1 MRGMR
6 NIPCVVL
13 QVPLGSLNSISK
25 WLTSGLASREAPLS
39 YVAFLISFCVVSPKS
54 FHRVTPSPAISVAFS
69 FFLRPDHSLQTISLS
84 TTPGNHPPAPCNRFF
99 KTLVDLLRS
108 RLDVEAKFRE
118 GLLLREKSSW
128 VCGFCLRSR
137 VSSLRVAA
145 RGASLEGE
153 LLTMMREAPLQGV
166 VGGGGE
172 GGDWA
177 EEKGSEE
184 DEEEEGVTQ
193 RR

>member
-1 MRGMR
+1 
-6 NIPCVVL
+6 
-13 QVPLGSLNSISK
+13 
-25 WLTSGLASREAPLS
+25 
-39 YVAFLISFCVVSPKS
+39 
-54 FHRVTPSPAISVAFS
+54 
-69 FFLRPDHSLQTISLS
+69 
-84 TTPGNHPPAPCNRFF
+84 
-99 KTLVDLLRS
+99 
-108 RLDVEAKFRE
+108 
-118 GLLLREKSSW
+118 
-128 VCGFCLRSR
+128 